1 MVKKMKE
8 KLQSLSGVISVVVMS
23 IFVMAGCRSK
33 PAIDIT
39 DEGCFGTLESFLQN
53 GSFEP
58 LDKEAGTVFY
68 ADASEVLKDAMQNS
82 PVYGEMKKQISQYVT
97 DLVFIEGDGFDTIR
111 CNRSSQSIFT
121 ALESKA
127 SQPEIPYAN
136 ILGAIENICN
146 GNREAM
152 IITDFE
158 QQMNGQWMDEIPYL
172 SEPFKKWLQ
181 KGYQID
187 ILVEKYAE
195 GKAKDQK
202 NRFYVFF
209 TDPTDKTSINKTM
222 IAQVK
227 KYIQDSTCTLMSF
240 NPKDYGIVCTDKK
253 ISSSNEIDIAKTD
266 FGRQNCQGY
275 VIDATW
281 EEIREGLMKVDNHG
295 QKIEETPVALIDNL
309 KFVDGSFYS
318 IGNVQLRA
326 TNISEPF
333 MKKTGELDGCSDEVW
348 DISDAFEVKKVGET
362 IEVYVNNNIFKEKH
376 LYSEDDGF
384 MGNLIKIELLVAD
397 NSCSIKEYD
406 SSQLE
411 WPSARLRPKGRPATC
426 VSLSLDNALTD
437 VNVVPYAPQ
446 NRLLYTIFIQ
456 TESK

>member
-1 MVKKMKE
+1 MGGN
-8 KLQSLSGVISVVVMS
+8 Q
-23 IFVMAGCRSK
+23 R
-33 PAIDIT
+33 
-39 DEGCFGTLESFLQN
+39 
-53 GSFEP
+53 GS
-58 LDKEAGTVFY
+58 
-68 ADASEVLKDAMQNS
+68 
-82 PVYGEMKKQISQYVT
+82 
-97 DLVFIEGDGFDTIR
+97 
-111 CNRSSQSIFT
+111 
-121 ALESKA
+121 
-127 SQPEIPYAN
+127 
-136 ILGAIENICN
+136 
-146 GNREAM
+146 
-152 IITDFE
+152 
-158 QQMNGQWMDEIPYL
+158 
-172 SEPFKKWLQ
+172 
-181 KGYQID
+181 
-187 ILVEKYAE
+187 
-195 GKAKDQK
+195 
-202 NRFYVFF
+202 
-209 TDPTDKTSINKTM
+209 
-222 IAQVK
+222 
-227 KYIQDSTCTLMSF
+227 
-240 NPKDYGIVCTDKK
+240 
-253 ISSSNEIDIAKTD
+253 
-266 FGRQNCQGY
+266 
-275 VIDATW
+275 
-281 EEIREGLMKVDNHG
+281 
-295 QKIEETPVALIDNL
+295 DNL